1 MSILLEKLNER
12 IPAWRKDVRSLV
24 SESGSSVIS
33 EVTLKQAYGGMRG
46 VKGLVCDT
54 SSVSG
59 DTGLII
65 RGNPLVDII
74 EIIQRKLF
82 IYY

>member
-1 MSILLEKLNER
+1 MSILLKKLEEK
-12 IPAWRKDVRSLV
+12 IPSWRDDVRSLI
-24 SESGSSVIS
+24 SNSGSSIIS

-54 SSVSG
+54 SSVSE

-65 RGNPLVDII
+65 RGIPL
-74 EIIQRKLF
+74 
-82 IYY
+82 